1 MHDDYNAL
9 GLNRPLQRV
18 QDRRDR
24 IFGGDAPVGQGAP
37 SWRDRILGAPVRFR
51 EPTARAR
58 IAQQLGSGA
67 AKELGIGAST
77 FGVAPIIDL
86 YTLLKSTPRMY
97 QNWRNNWP
105 GARTPIMEGV
115 PDPVTVPGTT
125 DWIASQLGIP
135 FENTGW
141 EIGGRVAGGLLTPIP
156 ALKAVEQ
163 LGGLTARVPGAVRKA
178 TLDSQLGVV
187 KDMWGRPITAPLA
200 DPPIDI
206 QAASLLP
213 DPNLEVP
220 LLEAPPPRASQPG
233 ILSPVEPTPQQIQQV
248 PTLID
253 EAGFYDPVQKAVKEI
268 PMKRGTGQQWINAIK
283 KKGVSRSAL
292 EASGMQQWL
301 SETPNQKI
309 LREDVESF
317 ATENRVT
324 VGEKVRTPEGDA
336 TLSWPSEIHYT
347 DLEPSRI
354 PRADGLTDDIQR
366 LALDDWVRADYAE
379 ALRRNAGDE
388 YWAAGELDSMIK
400 QVMEGDLFKLSDEQG
415 LFDIVGNNNIGWTVK
430 ESDQLLDVSGGDPY
444 LMRYNSLN
452 EAKVGAQEMYMDM
465 DWVGET
471 VGTQWHPYT
480 LGKVDPKEFNYREI
494 ELIDRKTGKGQSV
507 TGRYEDYTGG
517 HFDDPN
523 VFIHAQLTD
532 RQIKIGD
539 DVETNALF
547 VEALQ
552 PDWAQQAAGK
562 GARGEKWQ
570 QRVDEIE
577 SRFDELSRYVMK
589 TSEGNVPLT
598 ARTREEAVREARVLA
613 NERGLVPGSESV
625 VMHIGTGETQ
635 IKEAHDLRQE
645 FNALERIP
653 PSGAFA
659 EDIKIPTNNGIRR
672 LIKEAI
678 DNNQDY
684 VVFANYEDQ
693 VAQWPMLREREPEA
707 RIDNWINPTDNRN
720 ITWELFLDSFPDEQK
735 VPKGAQEALKKLMTM
750 VGPAESPSDIYDLAN
765 KKLGRGMSW
774 PREGWFNEY
783 KTAYEKLVKILGGGV
798 KGYYEDMMPSQAKKV
813 GRALGGTKDN
823 VFETKTKV
831 GSGGKRTLRDI
842 PSGRGKRLVIHIN
855 EKMKSAMKKGQPVL
869 SAAPVGLLGAAYQD
883 AGD

>member
-1 MHDDYNAL
+1 L
-9 GLNRPLQRV
+9 KPL
-18 QDRRDR
+18 
-24 IFGGDAPVGQGAP
+24 P
-37 SWRDRILGAPVRFR
+37 L
-51 EPTARAR
+51 EP
-58 IAQQLGSGA
+58 
-67 AKELGIGAST
+67 
-77 FGVAPIIDL
+77 
-86 YTLLKSTPRMY
+86 
-97 QNWRNNWP
+97 
-105 GARTPIMEGV
+105 
-115 PDPVTVPGTT
+115 
-125 DWIASQLGIP
+125 
-135 FENTGW
+135 
-141 EIGGRVAGGLLTPIP
+141 
-156 ALKAVEQ
+156 
-163 LGGLTARVPGAVRKA
+163 
-178 TLDSQLGVV
+178 
-187 KDMWGRPITAPLA
+187 
-200 DPPIDI
+200 
-206 QAASLLP
+206 
-213 DPNLEVP
+213 
-220 LLEAPPPRASQPG
+220 
-233 ILSPVEPTPQQIQQV
+233 QV

-268 PMKRGTGQQWINAIK
+268 PMKRGTGQQWINAFK
-283 KKGVSRSAL
+283 KKGVSGSAL

-494 ELIDRKTGKGQSV
+494 ELIDRKTGKGQPV
-507 TGRYEDYTGG
+507 TGLHEDYTGG

-532 RQIKIGD
+532 RPIKIGD

-570 QRVDEIE
+570 QRVDEIK
-577 SRFDELSRYVMK
+577 SRINELSIYVMQ
-589 TSEGNVPLT
+589 TSEGNVPLA
-598 ARTREEAVREARVLA
+598 ARTSEEAVREARVLA
-613 NERGLVPGSESV
+613 NERGLVPGSESI
-625 VMHIGTGETQ
+625 MKILGANDAD
-635 IKEAHDLRQE
+635 IKEAQKLGQE
-645 FNALERIP
+645 LNALERIP

-659 EDIKIPTNNGIRR
+659 EDMKIPTNNGIRR
-672 LIKEAI
+672 LIREAI

-693 VAQWPMLREREPEA
+693 VAQWPMLREREPDA
-707 RIDNWINPTDNRN
+707 RITNWLERWHKYQLYALDPLVAQSTRHDPWQQVVFSDQD
-720 ITWELFLDSFPDEQK
+720 WEEFLASRPDEAK
-735 VPKGAQEALKKLMTM
+735 VPKGAQEYLK
-750 VGPAESPSDIYDLAN
+750 ELA
-765 KKLGRGMSW
+765 KI
-774 PREGWFNEY
+774 PRDRIDKGAGFETWD
-783 KTAYEKLVKILGGGV
+783 KLVKILGGGV

-831 GSGGKRTLRDI
+831 GKAPWAAADAVTSPR
-842 PSGRGKRLVIHIN
+842 RLVIHIN